1 MRDASTIS
9 KIKETID
16 FLTLTL
22 QFDLERASKMK
33 SKSIRSEEM
42 HLKILYDSAKWISN
56 KLQSTEK
63 GNDKSSMEVERLDSL
78 SVDESLLQIPN
89 TICQVCSKPILLE
102 NDPRLL
108 VGLIDRCDCPSTI
121 RKCLGFDVCGNRLVL
136 SGDYCG
142 PCLDT
147 QIANTMRKD
156 SRVEIFIMDKKCT
169 FCDNQT
175 RVCIIVKG
183 FPIKLCWECAGILKG
198 LIKDKEVEQK

>member
-1 MRDASTIS
+1 MNNEQERLASTKPRCSLPGCQQYATDNGYCGRHIAS
-9 KIKETID
+9 TNCKIKETLD

-33 SKSIRSEEM
+33 SKSIRSEVM

-78 SVDESLLQIPN
+78 SVDESLLQIP
-89 TICQVCSKPILLE
+89 
-102 NDPRLL
+102 
-108 VGLIDRCDCPSTI
+108 
-121 RKCLGFDVCGNRLVL
+121 
-136 SGDYCG
+136 
-142 PCLDT
+142 
-147 QIANTMRKD
+147 NTMRKD